1 MAININHQ
9 LREQMPHDAA
19 NFPITFF
26 HDELAALPNFTGPLH
41 WHPEFEIATA
51 ESGNLDFQIG
61 QDHVLLE
68 AGDSIFINGNVL
80 HGIKQLSEGI
90 PDAMPNI
97 VFSGGLLAPETS
109 IIYQKYIKFIA
120 GCDALPYIVFQNANA
135 QHNEVNTLI
144 KSIYHELR
152 EKTDCYEMVVQRK
165 LNCIFEYIYCNF
177 DSFPKAESTRIQM
190 KTQIRIQKMFSY
202 IYKHYMEPVTLEDIA
217 GAANISRSEAGR
229 CFNTYMNCS
238 PIDALIQYRLQ
249 VAHGMLKET
258 SLSLQEICDSCGF
271 NSVNYFSRRFRMHYG
286 YAPGK
291 NRKLG
296 K

>member
-9 LREQMPHDAA
+9 LREQMPHDVAT
-19 NFPITFF
+19 FPITFF

-51 ESGNLDFQIG
+51 ESGTLDFQVG
-61 QDHVLLE
+61 QEHVLLE
-68 AGDSIFINGNVL
+68 AGDSVFVNGNVL
-80 HGIKQLSEGI
+80 HGIKQLSDGI

-97 VFSGGLLAPETS
+97 VFSGALLAPETS
-109 IIYQKYIKFIA
+109 IIHQKYIKFIA
-120 GCDALPYIVFQNANA
+120 GCDSLPYIVFKNANA
-135 QHNEVNTLI
+135 QHNEVNMLI
-144 KSIYHELR
+144 KSIYHELCEQR
-152 EKTDCYEMVVQRK
+152 DCYEMVVQRK

-177 DSFPKAESTRIQM
+177 DSFPKSESTRIQM
-190 KTQIRIQKMFSY
+190 KTQIRIQKMLSY
-202 IYKHYMEPVTLEDIA
+202 IYKHYKEAVTLEDIA

-249 VAHGMLKET
+249 VAQGLLNET

-286 YAPGK
+286 YTPGQ